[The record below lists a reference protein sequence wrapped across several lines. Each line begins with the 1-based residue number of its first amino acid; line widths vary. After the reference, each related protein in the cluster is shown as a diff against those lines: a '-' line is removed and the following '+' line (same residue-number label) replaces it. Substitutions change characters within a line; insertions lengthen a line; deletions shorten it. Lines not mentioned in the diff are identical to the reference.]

1 MEATARTRARE
12 NTIGNFTAENIS
24 DSGGFTDFGASAQ
37 YLGRRAIW
45 AVLSFSLSTWV
56 DDGTYIFVKCLR
68 YEKIGIVG

>member
-37 YLGRRAIW
+37 YLGRRAIRT
-45 AVLSFSLSTWV
+45 VRRFSLSTWV
-56 DDGTYIFVKCLR
+56 DNRTYIFVKRLR
-68 YEKIGIVG
+68 YEKIVIVV